1 MLAAAAVAAAALAD
15 CPGQRLLQRPAD
27 PAVRGPW
34 AVSHKR
40 VEGITAR
47 NFSVDFF
54 FPAQPGSEKGG
65 TPWSYDLRDHVPPG
79 IRRKLPDSLCTPD
92 AACPVFKD
100 EDGFAGVWENLPLD
114 REHGPYPVVFYVH
127 GTAAWGAASVKLE
140 AHLASRGFVV
150 VGIDYPGIMLKDLLG
165 VTELI
170 IPPPTD
176 QPGDTR
182 LMHGELLSM
191 ADPRLAWLK
200 GHIDASNVGVMGHSA
215 GGMAVARLGDIAK
228 VVVPMAGGGPDNTPH
243 GESAMVLGGETDG
256 IISAQ
261 SCIRGYESYEHTPKR
276 LLVLAAAGHQFC
288 TDLCWIAKDHGGIAQ
303 VAADNG
309 VWQAPLMRS
318 LADDGCNFRGIT
330 KFLSPEAGWALSNF
344 ALAAVFEETLQCD
357 AAMTGVLSSTSAK
370 ANVFD
375 YQERL
380 HAALN
385 RTRTAL
391 RGARA

>member
-100 EDGFAGVWENLPLD
+100 EDGFAGVWTDLPLD
-114 REHGPYPVVFYVH
+114 TEHGPYPVVFYVH
-127 GTAAWGAASVKLE
+127 GTAAWGAASCKLE
-140 AHLASRGFVV
+140 AIWASRGFVV
-150 VGIDYPGIMLKDLLG
+150 VGIDYPGITLKDLLG
-165 VTELI
+165 ITELI
-170 IPPPTD
+170 IPPRTD

-200 GHIDASNVGVMGHSA
+200 GHVNATNVAVAGHSA
-215 GGMAVARLGDIAK
+215 GAMAVDHLGDMAR
-228 VVVPMAGGGPDNTPH
+228 VVIPMAGGGPDNSPH
-243 GESAMVLGGETDG
+243 GESAMVLSGQLDG
-256 IISAQ
+256 IVSDKG
-261 SCIRGYESYEHTPKR
+261 CIRGYENYKHAPKR
-276 LLVLAAAGHQFC
+276 LMVMANAGHQVW
-288 TDLCWIAKDHGGIAQ
+288 TDLCWIAKDHGGIAK
-303 VAADNG
+303 VAADHG
-309 VWQAPLMRS
+309 VWQAPLMHK
-318 LADDGCNFRGIT
+318 LADDGCNFNGVT
-330 KFLSPEAGWALSNF
+330 KYIAPAAGWT
-344 ALAAVFEETLQCD
+344 LANRMLNAAFEETLMCD
-357 AAMTGVLSSTSAK
+357 GAMTALLSKTAAV
-370 ANVFD
+370 ANV
-375 YQERL
+375 YEYREQL
-380 HAALN
+380 PNA
-385 RTRTAL
+385 TRAQA
-391 RGARA
+391 ARAA